1 MENVKLNNVKISAVA
16 CSLPVQKT
24 KAEDYIGHFSERTV
38 KRFLRT
44 AGVKE
49 RYIGNGKQTAADLC
63 FSAAEYVFNETD
75 INREQIDVLIFI
87 TQNPDYKTPS
97 TAFVL
102 QKRLGLSQNCI
113 CFDVNM
119 GCTAFLH
126 GVYIASSMIAAGQAK
141 KAMLLIGDAHLVHAE
156 TEDSAETMMFGEAG
170 SAVVLENG
178 TDQDQIVMDLF
189 SDGNG
194 FDIIMN
200 ACGERFQTPD
210 DKPDV
215 NTYKYYMDGGEVFNF
230 SVTKVPEAIHHF
242 CKVNKRELGEFD
254 KIILHQAN
262 VFILKHI
269 ANELEVSEDQV
280 AISMDRYGNTNGAS
294 IPVTIVDMVERE
306 EELPQTME
314 LLVSGFG
321 IGLSW
326 GVMSMKLDKSAVLP
340 FVYSDDYYK
349 EGKNISYL
357 EK

>member
-1 MENVKLNNVKISAVA
+1 MENVVMQNIRISAVS
-16 CSLPVQKT
+16 CSLPTQKT
-24 KAEDYIGHFSERTV
+24 KAEDYVGHFSEKKI
-38 KRFLRT
+38 KRFLNT
-44 AGVKE
+44 AGVRE

-63 FSAAEYVFNETD
+63 YSAALNIFQKTD
-75 INREQIDVLIFI
+75 LSRDEIDVLIFI

-126 GVYIASSMIAAGQAK
+126 GVYIASSMISAGYAR
-141 KAMLLIGDAHLVHAE
+141 KAMVLIGDAHLVHAK
-156 TEDSAETMMFGEAG
+156 TEDTAETMMFGEAG
-170 SAVVLENG
+170 SAVVVEKG
-178 TDQDQIVMDLF
+178 QDNIIMSLF
-189 SDGNG
+189 SDGDG

-200 ACGERFQTPD
+200 ACGERFQTAE

-215 NTYKYYMDGGEVFNF
+215 NTYKYYMDGGAVFNF
-230 SVTKVPEAIHHF
+230 SVTKVPEAIHRF
-242 CKVNKRELGEFD
+242 CKENKRKLDDFD
-254 KIILHQAN
+254 KIVLHQAN

-269 ANELEVSEDQV
+269 ANELGVSEEQI

-294 IPVTIVDMVERE
+294 IPVTIADMVEQDKD
-306 EELPQTME
+306 LPDTMD

-326 GVMSMKLDKSAVLP
+326 GVMSVKIDKSVVLP
-340 FVYSDDYYK
+340 FIYSDDYYR
-349 EGKNISYL
+349 EGKNIPYL
-357 EK
+357 ENEK

>member
-1 MENVKLNNVKISAVA
+1 MENIILKNIKISALS
-16 CSLPVQKT
+16 CSLPMIKT
-24 KAEDYIGHFSERTV
+24 KVEDYIGHFGEKKI
-38 KRFLRT
+38 KRFVKT

-63 FSAAEYVFNETD
+63 YSAALNVFQETD
-75 INREQIDVLIFI
+75 IQREEIDVLIFI

-126 GVYIASSMIAAGQAK
+126 GAYIASAMISAGQAGK
-141 KAMLLIGDAHLVHAE
+141 VMVLIGDAHLVHAK
-156 TEDSAETMMFGEAG
+156 TDDTAETMMFGEAG
-170 SAVVLENG
+170 SAVVLEKG
-178 TDQDQIVMDLF
+178 TDDFIMDLF
-189 SDGNG
+189 SDGEG

-200 ACGERFQTPD
+200 ACGERFQTSD

-215 NTYKYYMDGGEVFNF
+215 TTYKYYMDGGEVFNF

-242 CKVNKRELGEFD
+242 CNKNKRTLQDFD
-254 KIILHQAN
+254 KIVLHQAN

-269 ANELEVSEDQV
+269 ANELEVSDEEI

-294 IPVTIVDMVERE
+294 IPVTIVDMVENDK
-306 EELPQTME
+306 ELPDTMD

-326 GVMSMKLDKSAVLP
+326 GVMSMKIAKSAVLP
-340 FVYSDDYYK
+340 FIYSDDYYR
-349 EGKNISYL
+349 EGKNIPYL
-357 EK
+357 ENEK

>member
-1 MENVKLNNVKISAVA
+1 MEKVALNNIKISAIS
-16 CSLPVQKT
+16 CSLPTKKT
-24 KAEDYIGHFSERTV
+24 RAEDYVGHFSEKKI
-38 KRFLRT
+38 KRFLNT

-63 FSAAEYVFNETD
+63 FSAALNIFEETN
-75 INREQIDVLIFI
+75 ITKEEIDVLIFI

-102 QKRLGLSQNCI
+102 QKRLGLSRNCI

-126 GVYIASSMIAAGQAK
+126 GVYIAASMISAGQAG
-141 KAMLLIGDAHLVHAE
+141 KAMVLIGDAHLVHAQ
-156 TEDSAETMMFGEAG
+156 TEDTAETMMFGEAG
-170 SAVVLENG
+170 AAVVLEKG
-178 TDQDQIVMDLF
+178 TDDIIMDLF
-189 SDGNG
+189 SDGDG

-200 ACGERFQTPD
+200 ACGERFQTAD

-215 NTYKYYMDGGEVFNF
+215 DTYKYYMDGGAVFNF

-242 CKVNKRELGEFD
+242 CKTNKRELNDFD
-254 KIILHQAN
+254 KIVLHQAN

-269 ANELEVSEDQV
+269 ANELGVSEEQI

-294 IPVTIVDMVERE
+294 IPVTIVDMVEQDKD
-306 EELPQTME
+306 LPDKMD
-314 LLVSGFG
+314 LLLSGFG

-326 GVMSMKLDKSAVLP
+326 GVMSAKIEKSAVLP
-340 FVYSDDYYK
+340 FIYSDNYYK
-349 EGKNISYL
+349 EGKNIPYL
-357 EK
+357 KNEE